1 VRLGLGCIL
10 LIVVGPVAA
19 AADPADP
26 AVDAI
31 VADSLRRWGTPGVAV
46 AVVRADEPVH
56 LHGYGVREVGRPA
69 PVTADTLFAFGS
81 CTKAITSAVVAKL
94 ADDGKMS
101 FDEPARTHLPG
112 YRLTDPAADALVT
125 VRDLLAHRTGV
136 DGHDLLWYRAPWPA
150 AEAVAKLSHLPA
162 AGPFRASYHY
172 SSLQYI
178 AAGRA
183 AAAAGGKPWDRLARD
198 LFAAPLGMT
207 ATTFATAEAKAHPD
221 RAAGHHRTAAGIEVM
236 PEYELAEPNPAGSV
250 ATTAR
255 DLVPWLRFQLG
266 NGAVGG
272 RRLVSAANLA
282 ETRRPHTVMPMSDPG
297 IGPVYPD
304 TAQASYAMGWVV
316 YDHRG
321 LLVNAHGGVID
332 GFRAQVTLVPGKNV
346 GIALLNNLHQ
356 TRMNV
361 ALTNRLIDYYCGLP
375 ARDWDDYYLKLEAAE
390 KAAKVAG
397 LEDRDRQ
404 RRGTPPSAPT
414 AAYAGTYI
422 DVAYGEATII
432 HAAGRLTWAW
442 GNLSVPLAHYDG
454 DVFRFTAGP
463 AVDELVEFRVERG
476 TPTAMRCLTRVFGR
490 K

>member
-1 VRLGLGCIL
+1 MRRCLGCVIL
-10 LIVVGPVAA
+10 VIAGPAA
-19 AADPADP
+19 AADPVDP

-31 VADSLRRWGTPGVAV
+31 VADSLKRWGTPGVAV
-46 AVVRADEPVH
+46 ALVVADEPVH
-56 LHGYGVREVGRPA
+56 LRGYGVRTTGRPDA
-69 PVTADTLFAFGS
+69 VTADTRFAFGS
-81 CTKAITSAVVAKL
+81 CTKALTSAVVARL

-125 VRDLLAHRTGV
+125 VRDLLTHRTGV
-136 DGHDLLWYRAPWPA
+136 DGHDLLWYRAAWPA
-150 AEAVAKLSHLPA
+150 AEAVAKLSRLPA

-178 AAGRA
+178 AAGQA
-183 AAAAGGKPWDRLARD
+183 AAAAGGAPWDRLARD
-198 LFAAPLGMT
+198 TLTIPLGMT
-207 ATTFATAEAKAHPD
+207 ATTFTAAEAKAHPD
-221 RAAGHHRTAAGIEVM
+221 RAVGHRRTATGVEVM
-236 PEYELAEPNPAGSV
+236 PEYELTEPNPAGSV

-282 ETRRPHTVMPMSDPG
+282 ETRRPHTVMPMADPG

-332 GFRAQVTLVPGKNV
+332 GFRAQVTLVPGKNL

-361 ALTNRLIDYYCGLP
+361 ALTNRLIDHYCGLP
-375 ARDWDDYYLKLEAAE
+375 GRDWDDYYLKLEAAE
-390 KAAKVAG
+390 KAGRAEG
-397 LEDRDRQ
+397 LAARDRQ
-404 RRGTPPSAPT
+404 RRGTPPSAPI
-414 AAYAGTYI
+414 AAYAGTYA
-422 DVAYGEATII
+422 DAAYGEATVT
-432 HAAGRLTWAW
+432 HAAGGLTWAW
-442 GNLSVPLAHYDG
+442 GNLTVPLAHYDG

-463 AVDELVEFRVERG
+463 AVDELVAFRVERG
-476 TPTAMRCLTRVFGR
+476 TPTTMRCLTRVFGR